1 MGLIEKLNTIKTIKE
16 QIKAKLISYNVAT
29 TSDNKLSE
37 YADKIKNIVNELME
51 DSSGNVTK
59 TTNVGSF
66 NNKLYTKNSD
76 GTYTHKS
83 VTNKIIPSDKV
94 TSVKGWLKKYAQ
106 IGTFTIDT
114 NSSTGLSST
123 DAAKISKNDYEVI
136 CYNDGSLYLINTINI
151 TSRYYNEPKLSTTI
165 TDVSYD
171 NGTKYQATYNSSSS
185 TSIIAVYKFTV
196 PQDKKYNI
204 DISLARGRT
213 ASGSLNSN
221 YIATT
226 VSISEV
232 A

>member
-37 YADKIKNIVNELME
+37 YADKIKNITRELME
-51 DSSGNVTK
+51 DSSGNVSI
-59 TTNVGSF
+59 TTTG
-66 NNKLYTKNSD
+66 NKLYTKNSD

-94 TSVKGWLKKYAQ
+94 TSVRGWLKNYAQ
-106 IGTFTIDT
+106 IGTFTINTDST
-114 NSSTGLSST
+114 TGLSST
-123 DAAKISKNDYEVI
+123 DAAKISKDNYEVI
-136 CYNDGSLYLINTINI
+136 CYNDGSLYLINTISI
-151 TSRYYNEPKLSTTI
+151 TSRYYNEPELSTTI

-171 NGTKYQATYNSSSS
+171 NGTKYQATYNSNSSI
-185 TSIIAVYKFTV
+185 SIIAVYKFTV

-226 VSISEV
+226 ISISEV
-232 A
+232 V

>member
-29 TSDNKLSE
+29 TSDNKSSE
-37 YADKIKNIVNELME
+37 YADKIKNITRELME
-51 DSSGNVTK
+51 DSSGNVSI
-59 TTNVGSF
+59 TTTG
-66 NNKLYTKNSD
+66 NKLYTKNSD

-94 TSVKGWLKKYAQ
+94 TSVRGWLKNYAQ
-106 IGTFTIDT
+106 IGTFTINTDST
-114 NSSTGLSST
+114 TGLSST
-123 DAAKISKNDYEVI
+123 DAAKISKDNYEVI
-136 CYNDGSLYLINTINI
+136 CYNDGSLYLINTISI
-151 TSRYYNEPKLSTTI
+151 TSRYYNEPELSTTI

-226 VSISEV
+226 ISISEV
-232 A
+232 V

>member
-37 YADKIKNIVNELME
+37 YADKIKNITRELME
-51 DSSGNVTK
+51 DSSGNVSI
-59 TTNVGSF
+59 TTTG
-66 NNKLYTKNSD
+66 NKLYTKNSD

-94 TSVKGWLKKYAQ
+94 TSVRGWLKNYAQ
-106 IGTFTIDT
+106 IGTFTINTDST
-114 NSSTGLSST
+114 TGLSST
-123 DAAKISKNDYEVI
+123 DAAKISKDNYEVI
-136 CYNDGSLYLINTINI
+136 CYNDGSLYLINTISI
-151 TSRYYNEPKLSTTI
+151 TSRYYNEPELSTTI

-171 NGTKYQATYNSSSS
+171 NGTKYQATYNNSSS

-226 VSISEV
+226 ISISEV
-232 A
+232 V

>member
-37 YADKIKNIVNELME
+37 YADKIKNITRELME
-51 DSSGNVTK
+51 DSSGNVSI
-59 TTNVGSF
+59 TTTG
-66 NNKLYTKNSD
+66 NKLYTKNSD
-76 GTYTHKS
+76 GTYTHES

-94 TSVKGWLKKYAQ
+94 TSVRGWLKNYAQ

-114 NSSTGLSST
+114 DSTTGLSST
-123 DAAKISKNDYEVI
+123 DAAKISKDDYEVI
-136 CYNDGSLYLINTINI
+136 CYNNGSLYLINTIHV
-151 TSRYYNEPKLSTTI
+151 TSRYYNEPELSTTI

-171 NGTKYQATYNSSSS
+171 NGTKYQATYNNS
-185 TSIIAVYKFTV
+185 TSGSIIAVYKFTV

-204 DISLARGRT
+204 DISLARGT
-213 ASGSLNSN
+213 SST

-226 VSISEV
+226 ISISEV
-232 A
+232 I

>member
-37 YADKIKNIVNELME
+37 YADKIKNITRELME
-51 DSSGNVTK
+51 DSSGNVSI
-59 TTNVGSF
+59 TTTG
-66 NNKLYTKNSD
+66 NKLYTKNSD

-94 TSVKGWLKKYAQ
+94 TSVRGWLKNYAQ
-106 IGTFTIDT
+106 IGTFTINTDST
-114 NSSTGLSST
+114 TGLSST
-123 DAAKISKNDYEVI
+123 DAAKISKDNYEVI
-136 CYNDGSLYLINTINI
+136 CYNDGSLYLINTISI
-151 TSRYYNEPKLSTTI
+151 TSRYYNEPELSTTI

-171 NGTKYQATYNSSSS
+171 NGTKYQATYNNSSS

-213 ASGSLNSN
+213 ASGSLNSK

-226 VSISEV
+226 ISISEV
-232 A
+232 V

>member
-16 QIKAKLISYNVAT
+16 QIKTKLISYNVAT
-29 TSDNKLSE
+29 SSSNKLSE
-37 YADKIKNIVNELME
+37 YADKIKNITRELME
-51 DSSGNVTK
+51 DSSGNVSI
-59 TTNVGSF
+59 TTTG
-66 NNKLYTKNSD
+66 NKLYTKNSD

-94 TSVKGWLKKYAQ
+94 TSVKGWLKNYVQ
-106 IGTFTIDT
+106 IGTLTIDT
-114 NSSTGLSST
+114 DSSTGLSAS

-136 CYNDGSLYLINTINI
+136 CYNDGSLYLINTIHV
-151 TSRYYNEPKLSTTI
+151 TYRYYNEPELSTTI
-165 TDVSYD
+165 TGVSYD
-171 NGTKYQATYNSSSS
+171 NGTKYQATYNSSS
-185 TSIIAVYKFTV
+185 TLIIAVYKFTV

-213 ASGSLNSN
+213 TSGSLNSN

-232 A
+232 V

>member
-1 MGLIEKLNTIKTIKE
+1 MGLIEKLNTIKMIKE

-37 YADKIKNIVNELME
+37 YADKIKNITRELME
-51 DSSGNVTK
+51 DSSGNVSV
-59 TTNVGSF
+59 TTTG
-66 NNKLYTKNSD
+66 NKLYTKNSNS
-76 GTYTHKS
+76 TYTHKS

-136 CYNDGSLYLINTINI
+136 CYNDGSLYLINTINV
-151 TSRYYNEPKLSTTI
+151 TSRYYNEPKLSTAI

-171 NGTKYQATYNSSSS
+171 KGTKYQATYNSSSS

-226 VSISEV
+226 ISISEV
-232 A
+232 V